1 MLVKG
6 TCAKKDLMTEI
17 YKAILSPGS
26 NWTEISSNKINDYV
40 VGGNDGWI
48 FKSPQIGYKKE
59 NIFMRLKSPDLSNP
73 KISGNHLYIWLSD
86 NYIPS
91 NTTGE
96 NGTFTKLGMK
106 NRILFTPSNIA
117 NHNPDTLYNYYVD
130 ILDYRILIIIEL
142 HTVSMVTY
150 PNFIYVGYPDINT
163 NLEGEEYTNQIIA
176 ASNLGDCPSNT
187 PRVYWHK
194 APGSTGN
201 GSQYNKFAKTFCSL
215 NLFNP
220 NPMGLYLLNPIYLMA
235 DNLNNNVPNTGFL
248 GILDGIYGLPNTN
261 IVNGDIVKIDNDQ
274 YKIFNIGQYLINQNK
289 DYEDLGEG
297 RGINYFNSLQGVS
310 CIAIKI

>member
-17 YKAILSPGS
+17 YKVILSPGS
-26 NWTEISSNKINDYV
+26 NWTEISSNKTNDYIV
-40 VGGNDGWI
+40 NGNDGWV
-48 FKSPQIGYKKE
+48 FKSPEIGYKKE

-91 NTTGE
+91 NTEGE
-96 NGTFTKLGMK
+96 NGTFTQMGTVNKV
-106 NRILFTPSNIA
+106 LFTPSNIQ
-117 NHNPDTLYNYYVD
+117 NHNPDTLYNYYID

-142 HTVSMVTY
+142 HTVSMITY
-150 PNFIYVGYPDINT
+150 PNCIYIGYPDINT
-163 NLEGEEYTNQIIA
+163 NLEGKEYTNQFIA
-176 ASNLGDCPSNT
+176 ASNLGGAPGT
-187 PRVYWHK
+187 MAYWHK
-194 APGSTGN
+194 APGATGN
-201 GSQYNKFAKTFCSL
+201 GSQYNKFSNTFCQL
-215 NLFNP
+215 NSVNP
-220 NPMGLYLLNPIYLMA
+220 TPMGLYLLNPIYLIA

-261 IVNGDIVKIDNDQ
+261 IVNGDIVKINGDDYKVFNLSQ
-274 YKIFNIGQYLINQNK
+274 YLLNTASNIG
-289 DYEDLGEG
+289 EG
-297 RGINYFNSLQGVS
+297 SIYYYNSLKNVN